1 MTSTDYYLD
10 NYELQRYGGKT
21 AKKYEEGIVN
31 IIPKAWFFDVGEHIY
46 YGTEYIIYADT
57 IVINEDTMWK
67 NTYWKTEVYVFD
79 IDRTKIGSSQVAN
92 DNPADDT
99 IRVNDGYNI
108 IIDVAIRNVYY
119 GLDYDK
125 STLFYNSDNLD
136 KTKEQ
141 IVVNGYAIDKID
153 IYPDRPSPIFLNI
166 QNLYASIDTPNIDS
180 DDVYIHDLY
189 YKLNNKINDYSD
201 KGNSESTGI
210 DYVGYVS
217 EEVAL
222 TALGAVLGKYGIILD
237 ILNIVGEGFKYI
249 IPKDEEKPTFVS
261 YETTKVISQGT
272 KFNKTALMS
281 LPYNIDS
288 LIDNQI
294 YDYSYRL
301 GIKVND
307 NFPNN
312 PLMLNQKILFTSA
325 FHVQLYDV
333 NRNLLNNG
341 EHNYKFND
349 NSYILDTNTHEN
361 IKTLPYNAN
370 ILANDYLDSAMFRA
384 HTSGINI
391 IRTASNTFVMIADI
405 YGRVI
410 ANSKNPYGNSEYVI
424 ANLEE
429 GNLYYA
435 ITGYNNQN
443 KTGSYSLSY
452 YNTPSTVSP
461 NSSMTITNY
470 NDTMSRI
477 YKYTPGSIPCKL
489 NVFTNSYQDTNIAI
503 YNSKGQFIAGN
514 DDAYY
519 DPDEDNSDY
528 NAGCKIGLMTSETYY
543 IIINSIT
550 RSTLNYKIEIV
561 VNESYD

>member
-79 IDRTKIGSSQVAN
+79 IDRTKIGSSQVSN
-92 DNPADDT
+92 DFTGSSEIKN
-99 IRVNDGYNI
+99 NDGYNI

-125 STLFYNSDNLD
+125 SL
-136 KTKEQ
+136 
-141 IVVNGYAIDKID
+141 
-153 IYPDRPSPIFLNI
+153 
-166 QNLYASIDTPNIDS
+166 NLYTAVGNDTFEEDNFYIY
-180 DDVYIHDLY
+180 DVF
-189 YKLNNKINDYSD
+189 YKLNNKINDYKNNNINEPDNFMSY
-201 KGNSESTGI
+201 I
-210 DYVGYVS
+210 S

-222 TALGAVLGKYGIILD
+222 MAIGELLGPYGTIID
-237 ILNIVGEGFKYI
+237 ILKIVGESFTHIFRPEDY
-249 IPKDEEKPTFVS
+249 D
-261 YETTKVISQGT
+261 
-272 KFNKTALMS
+272 
-281 LPYNIDS
+281 YNITDYERVFSVSESDVLSRCSLLLMPNNINS
-288 LIDNQI
+288 LIDNHI
-294 YDYSYRL
+294 YDYSYRIGTSL
-301 GIKVND
+301 VVD
-307 NFPNN
+307 YTPNN
-312 PLMLNQKILFTSA
+312 IVDRKVSYKFA

-333 NRNLLNNG
+333 DGNLLNNG
-341 EHNYKFND
+341 EHDYEFND
-349 NSYILDTNTHEN
+349 SSYLMKDHGRINY
-361 IKTLPYNAN
+361 LPYQVN
-370 ILANDYLDSAMFRA
+370 ILANDYLDNTIVQAQ
-384 HTSGINI
+384 TSGINI
-391 IRTASNTFVMIADI
+391 IRTAPDTFVMIADI

-429 GNLYYA
+429 GNLYYV

-443 KTGSYSLSY
+443 KAGSYNLSY
-452 YNTPSTVSP
+452 YNTPSTLSP
-461 NSSMTITNY
+461 NSTMTITNY

-477 YKYTPGSIPCKL
+477 YKYTPGSVPCKL
-489 NVFTNSYQDTNIAI
+489 NIFTHSYQDTNIAV

-528 NAGCKIGLMTSETYY
+528 NAGCEIGLMTSETYY
-543 IIINSIT
+543 IIINS
-550 RSTLNYKIEIV
+550 V

>member
-210 DYVGYVS
+210 DYVGFVS

-384 HTSGINI
+384 QTSGINI

-410 ANSKNPYGNSEYVI
+410 ANSKNPYGNSEYVM